1 MANYKHPLYGTWA
14 LMIVRCTVPGADG
27 FKNYGGRGIKVC
39 ERWLNSFEAFRD
51 DVGERPPG
59 YTLDRIDPNGNYE
72 PSNCRWASKSEQSR
86 NTRRA
91 RFTTI
96 DGVRYHVSELSEK
109 YGIPTRTLAYRISAG
124 WPVEKLLNPARQ
136 YDTSSLPKAV
146 KAHAEK
152 KRAQKRCKRG
162 HLLKGK
168 NLYVPK
174 SGSRVCRTCK
184 RMHERGEI

>member
-14 LMIVRCTVPGADG
+14 LMIVRCTVPGAYG
-27 FKNYGGRGIKVC
+27 FPNYGGRGIKVC
-39 ERWLNSFEAFRD
+39 DRWMQSFEAFVAD
-51 DVGERPPG
+51 LGERPAG
-59 YTLDRIDPNGNYE
+59 YTLDRIDPNGNYD
-72 PSNCRWASKSEQSR
+72 PTNCKWSSKSEQSR

-109 YGIPTRTLAYRISAG
+109 YGIPTRTLAYRISQG
-124 WPVEKLLNPARQ
+124 WNKDKLLNPARQ
-136 YDTSSLPKAV
+136 YDTSSLPQAV
-146 KAHAEK
+146 LAHAKK

-168 NLYVPK
+168 NLYFYK
-174 SGSRVCRTCK
+174 GHRICRTCR
-184 RMHERGEI
+184 RMRERGEL